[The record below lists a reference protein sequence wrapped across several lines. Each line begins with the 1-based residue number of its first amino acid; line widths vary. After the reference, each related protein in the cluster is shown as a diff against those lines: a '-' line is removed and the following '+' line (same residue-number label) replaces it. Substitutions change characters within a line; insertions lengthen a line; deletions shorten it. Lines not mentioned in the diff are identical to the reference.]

1 MGKFF
6 KKTSLPYI
14 MSSKFT
20 LNHLSDTEFEEF
32 CYDLLKELRF
42 TNLNW
47 RKGTG
52 KITSPSDS
60 GRDIEAQRISI
71 DDVDGETILENWFF
85 ECKHYTK
92 GIPPEKI
99 QGALSWAN
107 TENPDK
113 LVIIASNFLSNP
125 CKEYLKKYVI
135 NNKPKFKIKIWE
147 INELKE
153 FSFGKVKLL
162 KKYKLSEG
170 LDFVNLMHPIHLKY
184 SSKFQVNTLNY
195 LFSILDKYDPK
206 KRNDL
211 IVNSG
216 CLFVNIHL
224 RKPVTGKETIRE
236 LQIEDVN
243 YQSIKK
249 HCYALKSSLPE
260 PFIVNSFMNLTLGCA
275 FHLGDKT
282 MLDDTIKKNQILINL
297 LKEKNGA
304 DEKEKDELKSWIK
317 ELQER
322 AKDLPKRTEHY
333 YSLYVDFC
341 ENVISKLLEEDMI
354 KAIKNVEEDLE

>member
-1 MGKFF
+1 MSHKIPLADRAKLIKDIYQETGASIRDLSRGLGMGRSIIGRAVKMWQT
-6 KKTSLPYI
+6 KRPPV
-14 MSSKFT
+14 SSP
-20 LNHLSDTEFEEF
+20 
-32 CYDLLKELRF
+32 R
-42 TNLNW
+42 
-47 RKGTG
+47 
-52 KITSPSDS
+52 
-60 GRDIEAQRISI
+60 
-71 DDVDGETILENWFF
+71 
-85 ECKHYTK
+85 
-92 GIPPEKI
+92 
-99 QGALSWAN
+99 
-107 TENPDK
+107 
-113 LVIIASNFLSNP
+113 
-125 CKEYLKKYVI
+125 
-135 NNKPKFKIKIWE
+135 FKIKIWE
-147 INELKE
+147 IKELKA

-216 CLFVNIHL
+216 YLFVNIHL
-224 RKPVTGKETIRE
+224 RKPVTGKETIAE
-236 LQIEDVN
+236 LQTEDVN

-260 PFIVNSFMNLTLGCA
+260 PFIVNSFMNLTLGYA
-275 FHLGDKT
+275 FHLADKT
-282 MLDDTIKKNQILINL
+282 ILDDTIRKNQILINL

-304 DEKEKDELKSWIK
+304 DEKEKDELKSWVEEI
-317 ELQER
+317 QER
-322 AKDLPKRTEHY
+322 VKELPKRTEHY

-341 ENVISKLLEEDMI
+341 ENVISRLIEEDMI

>member
-1 MGKFF
+1 M
-6 KKTSLPYI
+6 T
-14 MSSKFT
+14 SKFT
-20 LNHLSDTEFEEF
+20 LNHLSDTEFEEY
-32 CYDLLKELRF
+32 CYDLLKELGF
-42 TNLNW
+42 INLNW

-52 KITSPSDS
+52 KKTSPSDS
-60 GRDIEAQRISI
+60 GRDIEAQKISI
-71 DDVDGETILENWFF
+71 DDVDGETILEDWFF
-85 ECKHYTK
+85 ECKHYIK

-125 CKEYLKKYVI
+125 CKDCLKKYVI
-135 NNKPKFKIKIWE
+135 NNKPRFKIKIWE
-147 INELKE
+147 IKELKD
-153 FSFGKVKLL
+153 FSFGKVKLS

-170 LDFVNLMHPIHLKY
+170 LDFVELMHPIHLKY
-184 SSKFQVNTLNY
+184 SSKFQVNTLNF
-195 LFSILDKYDPK
+195 LFSILDKYNPK

-216 CLFVNIHL
+216 YLFVNIHF
-224 RKPVTGKETIRE
+224 RKPVTGKETIAE

-260 PFIVNSFMNLTLGCA
+260 PFIVNSFMNLALGYA
-275 FHLGDKT
+275 FHSGDKT
-282 MLDDTIKKNQILINL
+282 MLDDTIRKNQILINL

-304 DEKEKDELKSWIK
+304 DEKEKDELKSWVEEI
-317 ELQER
+317 QEGV
-322 AKDLPKRTEHY
+322 KDLPKRTEYH

-341 ENVISKLLEEDMI
+341 ENVISRLLEEDMI